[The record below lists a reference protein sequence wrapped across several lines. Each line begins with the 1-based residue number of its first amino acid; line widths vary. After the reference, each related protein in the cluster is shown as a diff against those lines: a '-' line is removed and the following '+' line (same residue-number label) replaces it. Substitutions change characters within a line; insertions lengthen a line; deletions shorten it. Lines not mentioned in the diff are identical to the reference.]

1 MQKEEQL
8 KGQLNDQLR
17 VQAKVQLEVQI
28 PEQVNGILETLQ
40 GAGHEAYVV
49 GGCVRDALL
58 GREPHDWDIT
68 TSALPL
74 EVKTLFPRTI
84 DTGLQHGTVTVMC
97 GRTGYEV
104 TTFRVD
110 GVYEDGRHPKEV
122 TFTPSL
128 EEDLKRRDFTINA
141 MAYDGKGGLI
151 DLFDGQRDL
160 EKGIVRAVGDPMQ
173 RFSEDALRIMRAVRF
188 SAQLGYE
195 IDGATLEA
203 ASVLAPNLKKISAER
218 IRDELEKTLM
228 SDRPDFLRTAWK
240 AGITR
245 QFLPEF
251 DACMETVQ
259 NNPHHCYTVGE
270 HTLKAVSLARKDKVL
285 RLTMLLHDF
294 GKPACRTTDDKGV
307 DHFYKHGEVGYGMAQ
322 AILKRL
328 KYDNATIRQVVPLVQ
343 WHDTQIRLTAPAVR
357 RAIVKIGEDL
367 FPLLLEVKQADLLAQ
382 STYQR
387 EEKQQKLDTL
397 RSIYEQIIER
407 GDCLGF
413 KTLAVNGSDLI
424 ALGVRPGRELGA
436 ILAQMLEEVLNNPEH
451 NDKDY
456 LVKRFANITG

>member
-1 MQKEEQL
+1 MQ
-8 KGQLNDQLR
+8 
-17 VQAKVQLEVQI
+17 VQIQI
-28 PEQVNGILETLQ
+28 PEQVNTVLDTLQ
-40 GAGHEAYVV
+40 DAGYEAYVV

-151 DLFDGQRDL
+151 DLFGGQKDL
-160 EKGIVRAVGDPMQ
+160 EEGIVRAVGDPRQ

-195 IDGATLEA
+195 IDGDTLKA
-203 ASVLAPNLKKISAER
+203 ASELAPNLRRISAER

-228 SDRPDFLRTAWK
+228 SDRPEFLRTAWQ
-240 AGITR
+240 AGITK

-251 DACMETVQ
+251 DKCMEMEQ

-270 HTLKAVSLARKDKVL
+270 HILKGISLVRRDKVL
-285 RLTMLLHDF
+285 RLAMLLHDI
-294 GKPACRTTDDKGV
+294 GKP
-307 DHFYKHGEVGYGMAQ
+307 Q
-322 AILKRL
+322 SILKRL
-328 KYDNATIRQVVPLVQ
+328 KYDNATIRQVLPLVK
-343 WHDTQIRLTAPAVR
+343 WHDMQIRLTEPAVR
-357 RAIVKIGEDL
+357 KAVIRIGEDL
-367 FPLLLEVKQADLLAQ
+367 FPLFLEVKQADMLSQ
-382 STYQR
+382 STFQR
-387 EEKQQKLDTL
+387 EEKQKILDKVS
-397 RSIYEQIIER
+397 SIYSQIIAR
-407 GDCLGF
+407 GDCLSLRD
-413 KTLAVNGSDLI
+413 LAVNGSDLI
-424 ALGVRPGRELGA
+424 ALGVKPGREVGA
-436 ILAQMLEEVLNNPEH
+436 ILAKMLEEVLNNPEH
-451 NDKDY
+451 NDKEY